1 MPRTRLPRFRTR
13 LNGRRRDVHRNGVD
27 PDYVDNPHIAEVVR
41 ADNKQPRKNIHSKV
55 ELYKRNRK
63 PEDEIPEDVI
73 LEMGE
78 MMKPGRPVHLE
89 YTETTLRVI
98 YGLAAIQC
106 TKVEAASVFGTS
118 PSTFNR
124 FLRDHPEAADLW
136 YNGQPA
142 GRASLRRMQF
152 AMAEKSAPMAIWLGK
167 QLLDQRDKLDVSGP
181 GGGPIQSMTV
191 DPSQLAKLTP
201 QQRQAL
207 TEALQI
213 LRPQEFEGVTI
224 DADAKQIEYDPDA

>member
-1 MPRTRLPRFRTR
+1 L
-13 LNGRRRDVHRNGVD
+13 
-27 PDYVDNPHIAEVVR
+27 VDNPHIAEAVR
-41 ADNKQPRKNIHSKV
+41 ADNKKPHKNLSRV
-55 ELYKRNRK
+55 EQYKKHRK

-78 MMKPGRPVHLE
+78 LMKPGRPVHLE
-89 YTETTLRVI
+89 YTELTLRII

-106 TKVEAASVFGTS
+106 TKIEAASVFGTS

-124 FLRDHPEAADLW
+124 FLRDYPQAADLW
-136 YNGQPA
+136 YNGQPS

-167 QLLDQRDKLDVSGP
+167 QFLDQRDKLDVSGP
-181 GGGPIQSMTV
+181 GGGPLQSMTV
-191 DPSQLAKLTP
+191 DAAQLAKLTP
-201 QQRQAL
+201 KQRLAL

-213 LRPQEFEGVTI
+213 LRPDEFEGVTI
-224 DADAKQIEYDPDA
+224 NENAKQIEYDPDG